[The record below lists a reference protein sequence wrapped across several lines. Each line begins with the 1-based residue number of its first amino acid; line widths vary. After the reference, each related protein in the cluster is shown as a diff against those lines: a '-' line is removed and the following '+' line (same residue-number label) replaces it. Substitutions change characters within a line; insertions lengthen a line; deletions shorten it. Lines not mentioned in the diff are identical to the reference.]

1 MKHFVLLGI
10 FFALS
15 SIAYGVAPDNS
26 YIKEEEAES
35 RESFP
40 RCTRFFPVVYLVVVG
55 LAMIMQDHVDWNEMY
70 MRDF

>member
-1 MKHFVLLGI
+1 MKHFVFLGI

-15 SIAYGVAPDNS
+15 SITYSADDS
-26 YIKEEEAES
+26 YIKEEEVAS
-35 RESFP
+35 QESFP

-55 LAMIMQDHVDWNEMY
+55 LAMIMQDHVDWNEVY